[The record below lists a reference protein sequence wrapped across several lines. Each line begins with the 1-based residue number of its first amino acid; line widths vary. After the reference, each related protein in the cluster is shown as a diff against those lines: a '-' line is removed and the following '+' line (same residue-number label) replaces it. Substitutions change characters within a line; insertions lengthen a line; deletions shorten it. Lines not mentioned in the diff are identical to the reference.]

1 MTNPKSKTTPQ
12 TSVLDHH
19 RQQSTNAALAVQQA
33 TPRFT
38 PIVDIPGFSS
48 AAGDAGALAAAGVT
62 VGIYGGVAAVRY
74 EDTRRAVDVIEARRR
89 TR

>member
-1 MTNPKSKTTPQ
+1 MTNPKSQTTPK
-12 TSVLDHH
+12 TSALDSHG
-19 RQQSTNAALAVQQA
+19 QQSTNAALAVQQA

-38 PIVDIPGFSS
+38 PLQDIPGFSS
-48 AAGDAGALAAAGVT
+48 ASGDADALNAAGVT

-74 EDTRRAVDVIEARRR
+74 SDTRRAVDVIEARRR